1 MTYQKTYPWEASAR
15 ILSAQPIGDVPP
27 KGMAVTGDLATMIR
41 SALALPA
48 RYQNG
53 ASIVYGAAYRMGM
66 DEVEGLP
73 RQSGVRDAEA

>member
-1 MTYQKTYPWEASAR
+1 
-15 ILSAQPIGDVPP
+15 
-27 KGMAVTGDLATMIR
+27 MAVTGDLATMIR
-41 SALALPA
+41 MALALPA